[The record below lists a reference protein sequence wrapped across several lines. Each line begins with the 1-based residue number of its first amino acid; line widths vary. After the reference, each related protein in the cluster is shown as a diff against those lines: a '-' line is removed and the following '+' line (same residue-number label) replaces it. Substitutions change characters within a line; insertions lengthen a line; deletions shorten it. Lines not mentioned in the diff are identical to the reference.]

1 LARRRGNPVEAARN
15 IQYLRTLTALL
26 NAASPGVIVWSGIAA
41 TITFYDPSFKAGP
54 RSGYLRADLGP
65 RVVQAAGCAAFESTG
80 INVAT
85 PEALLLRETFGKLY
99 RLIKIVLVI
108 VNWIVIVS
116 NSFTLVNSIK
126 LLTREEMGLRH
137 SRSEILHSIVM

>member
-1 LARRRGNPVEAARN
+1 M
-15 IQYLRTLTALL
+15 
-26 NAASPGVIVWSGIAA
+26 
-41 TITFYDPSFKAGP
+41 
-54 RSGYLRADLGP
+54 
-65 RVVQAAGCAAFESTG
+65 
-80 INVAT
+80 
-85 PEALLLRETFGKLY
+85 RETFGKLY

>member
-1 LARRRGNPVEAARN
+1 VRFFVTRSRWARGRGNPVKAARN
-15 IQYLRTLTALL
+15 IEDFGTLAALL
-26 NAASPGVIVWSGIAA
+26 DATSPGVIVWSGVAA

-54 RSGYLRADLGP
+54 RSGYLRADMGP
-65 RVVQAAGCAAFESTG
+65 RVVQTAGGAAFESTG
-80 INVAT
+80 INIAT

-99 RLIKIVLVI
+99 RLIKVVLVI

-126 LLTREEMGLRH
+126 L
-137 SRSEILHSIVM
+137 

>member
-1 LARRRGNPVEAARN
+1 M
-15 IQYLRTLTALL
+15 
-26 NAASPGVIVWSGIAA
+26 
-41 TITFYDPSFKAGP
+41 
-54 RSGYLRADLGP
+54 
-65 RVVQAAGCAAFESTG
+65 
-80 INVAT
+80 
-85 PEALLLRETFGKLY
+85 RETFGKLY

-137 SRSEILHSIVM
+137 SRSEILHSFAM

>member
-1 LARRRGNPVEAARN
+1 
-15 IQYLRTLTALL
+15 
-26 NAASPGVIVWSGIAA
+26 
-41 TITFYDPSFKAGP
+41 
-54 RSGYLRADLGP
+54 
-65 RVVQAAGCAAFESTG
+65 
-80 INVAT
+80 
-85 PEALLLRETFGKLY
+85 LRETFGKLY